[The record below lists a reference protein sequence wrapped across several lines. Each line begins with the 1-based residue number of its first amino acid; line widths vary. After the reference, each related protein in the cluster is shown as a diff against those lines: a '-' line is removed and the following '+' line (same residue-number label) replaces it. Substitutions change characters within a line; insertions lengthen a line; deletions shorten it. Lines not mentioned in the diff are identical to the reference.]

1 MTVINKLFSD
11 NATCPL
17 IIAEVGQAHDG
28 SLGAAHAFIDAV
40 ADTGADAIKFQT
52 HIASEESSEHEPW
65 RVKFSIQD
73 DSRFNYWKRMEFS
86 KEQWL
91 GLKKH
96 AEEMKLV
103 FLSSPFSVAALNLL
117 EEIGT
122 IAWKVASGELT
133 NLPLL
138 KAMLATKKPILLSTG
153 MANLEEIDKA
163 AMMCSEAKVNFAL
176 FQCTT
181 KYPSPP
187 DHWGLDLI
195 PHFQEK
201 YNCPVGL
208 SDHSGTIYAPLAAV
222 TLGASVV
229 EVHVTLSKHSFGP
242 DVESSVTLDELKNI
256 VEGSKL
262 IFKSLSKRSD
272 KDMVSSE
279 MDESRKLF
287 GHSLVAKTEIKK
299 GEALSESNV
308 STRKPC
314 LGIPVKEF
322 YSAMGCKANRDLSA
336 SEFIRIEDI
345 E

>member
-11 NATCPL
+11 DIIRPL

-28 SLGAAHAFIDAV
+28 SLGTAHAFIDAV
-40 ADTGADAIKFQT
+40 SETGADAIKFQT
-52 HIASEESSEHEPW
+52 HIADEESSVQEPW

-96 AEEMKLV
+96 AEERKLV
-103 FLSSPFSVAALNLL
+103 FLSSPFSVAALKLL

-122 IAWKVASGELT
+122 IALKVASGELT

-153 MANLEEIDKA
+153 MSSLAEIDNA
-163 AMMCSEAKVNFAL
+163 VMMCSEAKINFAL

-187 DHWGLDLI
+187 ELWGLDLI
-195 PHFQEK
+195 SYFKKK

-222 TLGASVV
+222 TLGASIV

-242 DVESSVTLDELKNI
+242 DVESSVTLEELKNI

-262 IFKSLSKRSD
+262 ISHSMSKLSE
-272 KDMVSSE
+272 KDVLSSG

-299 GEALSESNV
+299 GEVLSESNV

-314 LGIPVKEF
+314 LGIPVNEF
-322 YSAMGCKANRDLSA
+322 YLAMGRKAIRDLSS
-336 SEFIRIEDI
+336 SEFIRSEDI